1 MKTMVFSHGL
11 DSSPQALK
19 IQWLQPVAMAAGWQV
34 EAPDYGDASA
44 EARVDQLCEVL
55 AGLEQ
60 PALVGSSL
68 GGAVSV
74 FAAQRVAVSGLFL
87 MVPAVYWPGY
97 EDLSYTCEA
106 PVIEVVHAW
115 HDSVVPLAQVL
126 RWAQEHS
133 APMRIVN
140 DDHVL
145 HQSRAALEDQFKH
158 FLNRLDDGG

>member
-1 MKTMVFSHGL
+1 MVFSHGL

-19 IQWLQPVAMAAGWQV
+19 IGWLRPLAEARGWRTL
-34 EAPDYGDASA
+34 APDYGDASA
-44 EARVDQLCEVL
+44 EARVGQLCEL
-55 AGLEQ
+55 LDDLER

-74 FAAQRVAVSGLFL
+74 FAAQRCAVSGLFL

-97 EDLSYTCEA
+97 EALSYTCEV
-106 PVIEVVHAW
+106 PVIEVMHAW
-115 HDSVVPLAQVL
+115 RDDVVPLAQVL

-133 APMRIVN
+133 APLRIVD

-145 HQSRAALEDQFKH
+145 HRSRAELEDQFDRYLH
-158 FLNRLDDGG
+158 RLEGL